1 MGRSETGAG
10 FDGAAAVT
18 RSLLGYGVVA
28 GAFYLTVGVVLAL
41 TREGFSFAD
50 HPLSVLMLGEGGWM
64 QRANLVLSGLMVVAA
79 AVGIARALRGSP
91 HARRAGTWLVV
102 HGAALVL
109 SGVFAPDPVAGFPP
123 GTAVGDEA
131 SLTGVLH
138 LAFGALGFVAI
149 AAAAVV
155 LAGWLAATSAKRW
168 ARASRA
174 TAGVIVVAFVAG
186 AALAT
191 QPVGIAL
198 LWLAVVAGWAW
209 LAAASI
215 VTYRT
220 VPHPD
225 LHRRQQPNPA

>member
-1 MGRSETGAG
+1 
-10 FDGAAAVT
+10 
-18 RSLLGYGVVA
+18 
-28 GAFYLTVGVVLAL
+28 AL

-64 QRANLVLSGLMVVAA
+64 QRTNLVLSGLMVVAA
-79 AVGIARALRGSP
+79 AVGFARALRGSP

-149 AAAAVV
+149 A
-155 LAGWLAATSAKRW
+155 
-168 ARASRA
+168 
-174 TAGVIVVAFVAG
+174 VA
-186 AALAT
+186 
-191 QPVGIAL
+191 
-198 LWLAVVAGWAW
+198 
-209 LAAASI
+209 
-215 VTYRT
+215 
-220 VPHPD
+220 
-225 LHRRQQPNPA
+225 